1 MSKQDHKGPSSKQWP
16 SSTGHKTGGAERMQA
31 PPPDGAIF
39 IDFVHADRDRIRP
52 LVAAIEARGYPVW
65 MDESVESGVSWE
77 REIERIIASAACVVL
92 VLTADSLDDPSPL
105 VDAARA
111 GVAGK
116 LLAVRLDPVPLPVQ
130 LASAQAVDL
139 TDWDGQAEHP
149 ALSRLLAAIER
160 VSGPTTQ
167 SPDQQASHKETALP
181 RARCI
186 RIPDIAWVEIPGGP
200 FLRQDGEGREL
211 PTFWIAK

>member
-1 MSKQDHKGPSSKQWP
+1 
-16 SSTGHKTGGAERMQA
+16 MQA

-116 LLAVRLDPVPLPVQ
+116 LLAVRLDPVRLPVQ
-130 LASAQAVDL
+130 LANA
-139 TDWDGQAEHP
+139 
-149 ALSRLLAAIER
+149 
-160 VSGPTTQ
+160 
-167 SPDQQASHKETALP
+167 
-181 RARCI
+181 
-186 RIPDIAWVEIPGGP
+186 
-200 FLRQDGEGREL
+200 
-211 PTFWIAK
+211 